1 MNGLLAVAEAAAE
14 AAGRAIRPYFR
25 QAGLDA
31 ERKGDE
37 SPVTVADREAERA
50 IRTVIERHFPED
62 GILGE
67 EFGLARPASRR
78 RWLLDPIDGT
88 RAFITGRPLF
98 ATLIAL
104 AEDGIPILGVMDQ
117 PVTGERW
124 IGLRGEATR
133 FRGPLGGTAGTRR
146 CAALAAAELSATTPA
161 MFATP
166 DEKRAFARLEASVR
180 RVTWGGDAYGYGLLA
195 LGLIDVVCENDL
207 KPWDWGA
214 LLPIVEGSGGRMGR
228 WTGAAFPDSGPT
240 NVLAA
245 GDPAVFEAASALL
258 SPSPL
263 QMP

>member
-1 MNGLLAVAEAAAE
+1 M
-14 AAGRAIRPYFR
+14 IRPYFR

-37 SPVTVADREAERA
+37 SPVTAADREAERA
-50 IRTVIERHFPED
+50 IRAVIERHFPDD

-67 EFGLARPASRR
+67 EFGLARPAAPR

-104 AEDGIPILGVMDQ
+104 VEDGVPILGVMDQ
-117 PVTGERW
+117 PATGERW
-124 IGLRGEATR
+124 IGLRGEPTR
-133 FRGPLGGTAGTRR
+133 FRGPMGGTAGTRR
-146 CAALAAAELSATTPA
+146 GVTLAEAELSATTPA
-161 MFATP
+161 MFASA

-180 RVTWGGDAYGYGLLA
+180 RVTWGGDAYAYGLLA

-214 LLPIVEGSGGRMGR
+214 LLPIVKGAGGRMGR
-228 WTGAAFPDSGPT
+228 WNGAAFPDAGPT
-240 NVLAA
+240 DTLAA
-245 GDPAVFEAASALL
+245 GDPAVFDAASRLL
-258 SPSPL
+258 SSESSSRSSASASQDP
-263 QMP
+263 